1 MFAPPPSIDAEV
13 FAEIPESFMIRSKLS
28 VWGDV
33 HVRNPD
39 LPVFLEG
46 PSFDREGNLWVVDI
60 PWGRLFKITP
70 DGQVSCE
77 LEYDGRPNGLKF
89 HKDGRAF
96 IADGKNGL
104 MVFDPRKG
112 AIEPVLRDVLLEPFK
127 GLNDLHFA
135 SNGDLYF
142 TDQGHTGLH
151 DPSGRLFRLGADGKL
166 ECLLSNVPS
175 PNGLVLDTSERTLY
189 LAATRGNAVWRVPLV
204 EDGLV
209 MRVGIFIQ
217 MSGGNGPDGL
227 AIDATDGLAIC
238 HLGLGSVWLLS
249 PQGEPIL
256 RIRTPDAPLTTNC
269 AFGGPDRRQ
278 LYITTPSA
286 VLVAPVPV
294 SGAPMFSHS
303 EF

>member
-1 MFAPPPSIDAEV
+1 MYAAPPAIDAEI
-13 FAEIPESFMIRSKLS
+13 FAEVPDSFLIRGKPSG
-28 VWGDV
+28 WGDV
-33 HVRNPD
+33 HIREPD

-70 DGQVSCE
+70 EGKFSCE

-104 MVFDPRKG
+104 MVFDPRTG
-112 AIEPVLRDVLLEPFK
+112 AIAPVLQDVLLQPFK
-127 GLNDLHFA
+127 GLNDLCFA

-151 DPSGRLFRLGADGKL
+151 DPSGRLYRLRVDGTV

-175 PNGLVLDTSERTLY
+175 PNGLVLDAKERVLY

-204 EDGLV
+204 ADGLV
-209 MRVGIFIQ
+209 MRVGIYIQ
-217 MSGGNGPDGL
+217 MSGGGGPDGL
-227 AIDATDGLAIC
+227 AIDTEGGLAVS
-238 HLGLGSVWLLS
+238 HLGLGSVWLFS
-249 PQGEPIL
+249 PEGEPQL
-256 RIRTPDAPLTTNC
+256 RIRTPRRPLSTNC
-269 AFGGPDRRQ
+269 AFGGPDRKH
-278 LYITTPSA
+278 LYITTPSS

-294 SGAPMFSHS
+294 SGARMFSHS
-303 EF
+303 